1 MFQSKTCIGAR
12 SSTRHILIIAC
23 CSCTAFH
30 WGTIL
35 QMWTARC
42 RRAPWHSGFVAA
54 SRLGSP
60 CTTKL
65 YHSAINAWPSPSR
78 ACIAGHTLQPR
89 TQRYQAQIAS
99 KRPNTI
105 SMAFSSR
112 LTWLLAAAAMATAF
126 LPAPASAEDF
136 LVGGTTGWN
145 LSYPIG
151 WPEGKPFKVG
161 DNLGTKTTLLIRFRL
176 PV

>member
-1 MFQSKTCIGAR
+1 
-12 SSTRHILIIAC
+12 
-23 CSCTAFH
+23 
-30 WGTIL
+30 
-35 QMWTARC
+35 
-42 RRAPWHSGFVAA
+42 
-54 SRLGSP
+54 
-60 CTTKL
+60 
-65 YHSAINAWPSPSR
+65 
-78 ACIAGHTLQPR
+78 
-89 TQRYQAQIAS
+89 
-99 KRPNTI
+99 
-105 SMAFSSR
+105 MAFSSR

-126 LPAPASAEDF
+126 LPAEDF